1 MPDSVTKD
9 PVSEI
14 QYPSSILEDVA
25 KLVHRVQTFTG
36 AAGAAIALREGD
48 DMVCR
53 ASRGSNA
60 PDVGMILS
68 LDGTFAGLAVT
79 GMKAVRCDDTEN
91 DPRVDPEV
99 SRALRIKSMAV
110 VPVLSGMRVSGVI
123 ATFSSAGNAFS
134 NTHMAVLK
142 TMADGLGANIQRWLE
157 SQGISTNAAYS
168 QTTFSS
174 PKPQAPPPAK
184 VEVPRP
190 APPAAPRF
198 EAPKPAPVVAPP
210 APVIETPAPAVAASA
225 AAAAPALEKAIEPKA
240 QPKKAEPKL
249 QGKWKPVSA
258 PKQEEEA
265 PVAEAKPQ
273 PKAEPIMEAPAF
285 SYEAS
290 SGSEGSKTPMILGI
304 VAAVVIAAAAG
315 GYFLFGRSSSKP
327 ALSAAP
333 AVTTPKAASLPSA
346 TPATPA
352 LATTADTKPATVGTT
367 KPDAPKP
374 GVDMPKPATP
384 VADVTR
390 SVAPPIVI
398 APKPSEAK
406 QTADL
411 APPSISLA
419 GSEGPALDV
428 PMTTSAPKLS
438 APASA
443 NAVIVPSRLLQRVNP
458 AYPIAAKQYRVEGAV
473 TLSATIGPDGHVRE
487 AKVISGPPL
496 LRDAATNAVKQWKYV
511 PSTVNG
517 RAVESTVQI
526 VLQFK
531 MPK

>member
-1 MPDSVTKD
+1 
-9 PVSEI
+9 
-14 QYPSSILEDVA
+14 
-25 KLVHRVQTFTG
+25 
-36 AAGAAIALREGD
+36 
-48 DMVCR
+48 
-53 ASRGSNA
+53 
-60 PDVGMILS
+60 
-68 LDGTFAGLAVT
+68 
-79 GMKAVRCDDTEN
+79 
-91 DPRVDPEV
+91 
-99 SRALRIKSMAV
+99 
-110 VPVLSGMRVSGVI
+110 
-123 ATFSSAGNAFS
+123 
-134 NTHMAVLK
+134 
-142 TMADGLGANIQRWLE
+142 
-157 SQGISTNAAYS
+157 
-168 QTTFSS
+168 
-174 PKPQAPPPAK
+174 
-184 VEVPRP
+184 
-190 APPAAPRF
+190 
-198 EAPKPAPVVAPP
+198 
-210 APVIETPAPAVAASA
+210 
-225 AAAAPALEKAIEPKA
+225 
-240 QPKKAEPKL
+240 
-249 QGKWKPVSA
+249 
-258 PKQEEEA
+258 
-265 PVAEAKPQ
+265 
-273 PKAEPIMEAPAF
+273 
-285 SYEAS
+285 
-290 SGSEGSKTPMILGI
+290 
-304 VAAVVIAAAAG
+304 
-315 GYFLFGRSSSKP
+315 
-327 ALSAAP
+327 
-333 AVTTPKAASLPSA
+333 
-346 TPATPA
+346 
-352 LATTADTKPATVGTT
+352 
-367 KPDAPKP
+367 
-374 GVDMPKPATP
+374 MPKPATP